1 MAKAPK
7 TTTAPTGQIA
17 PFGLRM
23 LPELRE
29 KVEAAARESG
39 RSMNAEIVAR
49 LEGSMS
55 PQQQAHPGLLP
66 QFQMVNSGVQLADT
80 AAKLVLI
87 EKPDVK
93 SADSFELLVKTLE
106 ATLKVGQVAPGAD
119 PTEAH
124 GELDG
129 VAEAL
134 IKFTERWIEWV
145 DPEKVRP
152 EYRELLERFAGDTE
166 KPKK

>member
-1 MAKAPK
+1 MEAKPVYPSDVADK
-7 TTTAPTGQIA
+7 V
-17 PFGLRM
+17 LVRM
-23 LPELRE
+23 PDGMRDRLKELG
-29 KVEAAARESG
+29 KVNKRTL
-39 RSMNAEIVAR
+39 NAEIIAR
-49 LEGSMS
+49 LEASMS
-55 PQQQAHPGLLP
+55 QQPQVQTGLLP

-93 SADSFELLVKTLE
+93 SADSFELLIKTLE

-152 EYRELLERFAGDTE
+152 EYRELLERFAGDPG
-166 KPKK
+166 KSKK

>member
-1 MAKAPK
+1 MEDKPVYPSDVADKVLVRMPDGMRDRLKALGK
-7 TTTAPTGQIA
+7 ANNRT
-17 PFGLRM
+17 L
-23 LPELRE
+23 
-29 KVEAAARESG
+29 
-39 RSMNAEIVAR
+39 NAEIVAR
-49 LEGSMS
+49 LEASMS
-55 PQQQAHPGLLP
+55 QQPQAHPSLLP

-80 AAKLVLI
+80 AARLVLI
-87 EKPDVK
+87 EKPDLK
-93 SADSFELLVKTLE
+93 NADSFELLIKTLE

-152 EYRELLERFAGDTE
+152 EYRDVLERFAGEPD
-166 KPKK
+166 KSKK

>member
-1 MAKAPK
+1 
-7 TTTAPTGQIA
+7 
-17 PFGLRM
+17 
-23 LPELRE
+23 
-29 KVEAAARESG
+29 
-39 RSMNAEIVAR
+39 
-49 LEGSMS
+49 
-55 PQQQAHPGLLP
+55 
-66 QFQMVNSGVQLADT
+66 MVNSGVQLADM

-152 EYRELLERFAGDTE
+152 EYRDVLERFAGDLD
-166 KPKK
+166 KSKK